1 MGANKEGRK
10 RKNGLPYIIN
20 KSMPGAFEY
29 TANISDIVRAINAD
43 PDIPRD
49 AKAFAIKKLGG
60 MDTAEAAKL
69 IDKLYKAAY
78 GTNPN
83 NETPLSVEI
92 RKIIKPNR
100 AQW

>member
-1 MGANKEGRK
+1 MGKNKQGKK
-10 RKNGLPYIIN
+10 RDNGQPYIIN
-20 KSMPGAFEY
+20 KKMPGAFEY
-29 TANISDIVRAINAD
+29 TANITDIVRAINAD
-43 PDIPRD
+43 PDIPKD

-83 NETPLSVEI
+83 NETPLSIEI
-92 RKIIKPNR
+92 RKIIRPTR
-100 AQW
+100 ANW